1 MRNHEV
7 VEKYSNILFKKKMR
21 LQKKERKT
29 WKLVFNFSILY
40 QVQKTYFKGYQ
51 QVFQIKIIWTKYF
64 ILFYIQVLFNNVKD

>member
-40 QVQKTYFKGYQ
+40 RVQKTYFKGYQ
-51 QVFQIKIIWTKYF
+51 QVFQLKIIWTKYF

>member
-40 QVQKTYFKGYQ
+40 RVRKTYFKGYQ

>member
-1 MRNHEV
+1 
-7 VEKYSNILFKKKMR
+7 MR

-40 QVQKTYFKGYQ
+40 EFGKHILKVINNFL